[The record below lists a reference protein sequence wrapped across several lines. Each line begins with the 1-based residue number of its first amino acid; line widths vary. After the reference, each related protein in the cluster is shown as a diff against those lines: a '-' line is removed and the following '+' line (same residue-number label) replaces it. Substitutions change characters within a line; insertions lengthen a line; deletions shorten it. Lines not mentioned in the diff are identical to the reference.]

1 MTQFLP
7 APRARLLLALLLGAS
22 LLGARPA
29 AAALQG
35 GSCSISSLADG
46 AFSACFPASPAA
58 AMSPAGPG
66 ARTRIWSAEFRHGLY
81 LALEAPLAGDASA
94 VAARLVAK
102 LDGRMVAAKPG
113 TFPGGMSALRF
124 WFALDAKREGKGI
137 LVFRGGR
144 LYGLLAVT
152 AAKDAA
158 MAARFLASLAV
169 PASAKAADALPGRA
183 SDKPP
188 PSLSPSGRAM
198 GERIAMALLSTNGSS
213 GSTSSADSNAPGAE
227 LQPVVPGADIFYP
240 AVESRPGAYLANLQ
254 NFESGGNPNAVNMK
268 SSAVGPYQFTNDTWN
283 DVWSRSLKDRGIVND
298 PTDPTAAALGADAY
312 TKENA
317 ATLTKALGRTPTDS
331 ELAMAHVFGPM
342 GATRLL
348 EGNQYQPAT
357 DFAPPQVVS
366 ANSLL
371 FYNADGSSKTVGELK
386 GLFDR
391 HFGTGNTAL
400 AGPVEARQALM
411 GAGQALQMARALMFP
426 NGQLFLAGFEMAKPY
441 LATAEKMLP
450 PGYYIGA
457 DYDIHASPDYLQG
470 EASIGGAKRLAQL
483 PATIS
488 AEKRGAELQGDGAR
502 PDQNAVNARLNN
514 ILSDQMRRESA
525 SRDTVKLANFA
536 GDGRA
541 YASAPTDLRATRSPQ
556 SGAAS
561 RPQPLRVAVA
571 DITATDDIPD
581 PHADLGDPPPRNP
594 ELREQTRPLRISP
607 LANVPAAPLS
617 TTPGAKLDI
626 TRADDIPDPH
636 ADLGDPPGN
645 PELHEQPLPLAI
657 APPANP
663 PAVPLPTIPPSTAPR
678 ANLALEPPPPPP
690 TDETVTPLPAR
701 PPSIGGFEASV
712 TPPAPPAH
720 RIWRPGA
727 WRWTGYDWAWVPG
740 RWDWAEASVAAPL
753 PPAHRIWRPGA
764 WRWTGYGWQWLPG
777 RWDWAR
783 T

>member
-1 MTQFLP
+1 MTMFLP
-7 APRARLLLALLLGAS
+7 ALRARLLLALLLGAS
-22 LLGARPA
+22 LLGALPA
-29 AAALQG
+29 AAALQH
-35 GSCSISSLADG
+35 GSCSISSLAED
-46 AFSACFPASPAA
+46 AFSACFPASPAVA
-58 AMSPAGPG
+58 TSPAGPG
-66 ARTRIWSAEFRHGLY
+66 GRTRIWSAEFHHGLY

-94 VAARLVAK
+94 AAARLVTR

-113 TFPGGMSALRF
+113 TFPGGMPALRF

-137 LVFRGGR
+137 FVLRGGR

-169 PASAKAADALPGRA
+169 PASAKAAEALPGRA
-183 SDKPP
+183 NDKPP
-188 PSLSPSGRAM
+188 PSLSPGARAM
-198 GERIAMALLSTNGSS
+198 GERIAMALLSTNGSP
-213 GSTSSADSNAPGAE
+213 GSTSSADSNAPGPE
-227 LQPVVPGADIFYP
+227 LQPVIPGADIFYP
-240 AVESRPGAYLANLQ
+240 DVEPRPAAYLANLQ

-317 ATLTKALGRTPTDS
+317 TTLTKALGHTPTDS

-348 EGNQYQPAT
+348 EGNLYQPAT
-357 DFAPPQVVS
+357 DFASPQVVS
-366 ANSLL
+366 ANSPL
-371 FYNADGSSKTVGELK
+371 FYNATGTSKTVGELK

-400 AGPVEARQALM
+400 AGPVEAPQALM

-441 LATAEKMLP
+441 LAMAEKMLP
-450 PGYYIGA
+450 TGYYIGA
-457 DYDIHASPDYLQG
+457 DYDIHASPEYLQG

-483 PATIS
+483 HSTIS
-488 AEKRGAELQGDGAR
+488 DARAPGVLAVGGRPGMPNGNSGSGGTSGQNTYVTGLSSLQKSSPEKPGAELADDGAR
-502 PDQNAVNARLNN
+502 LDQNAANAKQNN
-514 ILSDQMRRESA
+514 ILPDQMRRESA
-525 SRDTVKLANFA
+525 PRDIVKFANFA

-541 YASAPTDLRATRSPQ
+541 YAATPTDLSAARSPQ
-556 SGAAS
+556 ASATS
-561 RPQPLRVAVA
+561 RPQPQRVALA
-571 DITATDDIPD
+571 DIAAADGIPD
-581 PHADLGDPPPRNP
+581 PHADLGDPLGNP
-594 ELREQTRPLRISP
+594 ELREHTR
-607 LANVPAAPLS
+607 
-617 TTPGAKLDI
+617 
-626 TRADDIPDPH
+626 
-636 ADLGDPPGN
+636 
-645 PELHEQPLPLAI
+645 PLAI
-657 APPANP
+657 APPANAP
-663 PAVPLPTIPPSTAPR
+663 PAPLSTTPR

-690 TDETVTPLPAR
+690 ADETVTPLPPR
-701 PPSIGGFEASV
+701 PAFIGRPEASITASSPPAHRIWRPGGWRWNGYDWEWLPGRWDWAEASV
-712 TPPAPPAH
+712 TAPSPLAH

-727 WRWTGYDWAWVPG
+727 WRW
-740 RWDWAEASVAAPL
+740 S
-753 PPAHRIWRPGA
+753 
-764 WRWTGYGWQWLPG
+764 GYGWEWLPG